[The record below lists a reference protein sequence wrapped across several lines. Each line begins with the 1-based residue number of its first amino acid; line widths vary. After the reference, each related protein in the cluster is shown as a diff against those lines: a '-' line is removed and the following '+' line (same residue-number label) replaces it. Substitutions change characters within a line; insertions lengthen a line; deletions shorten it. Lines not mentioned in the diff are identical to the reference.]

1 MSSEN
6 IPIDLPAFDL
16 IANVFVEEGVK
27 VVSPAELHGL
37 ITGHLAAGARLQPAV
52 LLQKACELMDITAVA
67 QESSKVVL
75 LDLYNATCAA
85 LDSVDLEFEML
96 LPDDDNEISI
106 RAEALGRWCQ
116 SFLSGFGLYGKH
128 TDASLSAEA
137 KETLNDLGQI
147 AQVSADLEDLDEHE
161 NDLMEVQEYVRM
173 AVLMLFTECNQAV
186 ADKEKQF
193 AAVKPESNRLH

>member
-6 IPIDLPAFDL
+6 MPIDLPGFEL
-16 IANVFVEEGVK
+16 LANIFVEEGVK

-37 ITGHLAAGARLQPAV
+37 LTGHLAAGARLQPTV
-52 LLQKACELMDITAVA
+52 LLQTACELMDINSFA
-67 QESSKVVL
+67 QESSKVAL
-75 LDLYNATCAA
+75 IDLYNASCSA
-85 LDSVDLEFEML
+85 LESIDLEFEML
-96 LPDDDNEISI
+96 LPGDDDEISI
-106 RAEALGRWCQ
+106 RVEALGRWCQ

-147 AQVSADLEDLDEHE
+147 AQISADLEDLDENE

-173 AVLMLFTECNQAV
+173 AVLMLFTECNKAV
-186 ADKEKQF
+186 ADKEKEF
-193 AAVKPESNRLH
+193 AAVKPESSRLH

>member
-6 IPIDLPAFDL
+6 MPIDLPGFEL
-16 IANVFVEEGVK
+16 LANIFVEEGVK

-37 ITGHLAAGARLQPAV
+37 LTGHLAAGARLQPAV
-52 LLQKACELMDITAVA
+52 LLQTACELMDINSFA
-67 QESSKVVL
+67 QESSKVALV
-75 LDLYNATCAA
+75 DLYNASCSA
-85 LDSVDLEFEML
+85 LESIDLEFEML
-96 LPDDDNEISI
+96 LPDDDDEISI
-106 RAEALGRWCQ
+106 RVEALGGWCQ

-147 AQVSADLEDLDEHE
+147 AQISADLEDLDENE

-173 AVLMLFTECNQAV
+173 AVLMLFTECNKAV
-186 ADKEKQF
+186 AEKDKEF

>member
-6 IPIDLPAFDL
+6 MPIDLPGFEL
-16 IANVFVEEGVK
+16 LANIFVEEGVK

-37 ITGHLAAGARLQPAV
+37 LTGHLAAGARLQPTV
-52 LLQKACELMDITAVA
+52 LLQTACELMDINSFA
-67 QESSKVVL
+67 QESSKVAL
-75 LDLYNATCAA
+75 IDLYNASCSA
-85 LDSVDLEFEML
+85 LESIDLEFEML
-96 LPDDDNEISI
+96 LPDDDDEISI
-106 RAEALGRWCQ
+106 RVEALGRWCQ

-147 AQVSADLEDLDEHE
+147 AQISADLEDLGENE

-173 AVLMLFTECNQAV
+173 AVLMLFTECNKAV
-186 ADKEKQF
+186 ADKEKEF
-193 AAVKPESNRLH
+193 AAVKPESSRLH

>member
-6 IPIDLPAFDL
+6 MPIDLPGFEL
-16 IANVFVEEGVK
+16 LANIFVEEGVK

-37 ITGHLAAGARLQPAV
+37 LTGHLAAGARLQPAV
-52 LLQKACELMDITAVA
+52 LLQTACELMDINSFA
-67 QESSKVVL
+67 QESSKVALV
-75 LDLYNATCAA
+75 DLYNASCSA
-85 LDSVDLEFEML
+85 LESIDLEFEML
-96 LPDDDNEISI
+96 LPDDDDEISI
-106 RAEALGRWCQ
+106 RVEALGRWCQ

-147 AQVSADLEDLDEHE
+147 AQISADLEDLDENE

-173 AVLMLFTECNQAV
+173 AVLMLFTECNKAV
-186 ADKEKQF
+186 ADKEKEF

>member
-6 IPIDLPAFDL
+6 MPIDLPGFEL
-16 IANVFVEEGVK
+16 LANIFVEEGVK

-37 ITGHLAAGARLQPAV
+37 LTGHLAAGARLQPAV
-52 LLQKACELMDITAVA
+52 LLQTACELMDINSFA
-67 QESSKVVL
+67 QESSKVAL
-75 LDLYNATCAA
+75 IDLYNASCSA
-85 LDSVDLEFEML
+85 LESIDLEFEML
-96 LPDDDNEISI
+96 LPDDDDEISI
-106 RAEALGRWCQ
+106 RVEALGRWCQ
-116 SFLSGFGLYGKH
+116 SFLSGFGLYGQH

-147 AQVSADLEDLDEHE
+147 AQISADLEDLDENE

-173 AVLMLFTECNQAV
+173 AVLMLFTECNKAV
-186 ADKEKQF
+186 AEKDKEF

>member
-6 IPIDLPAFDL
+6 MPIDLPGFEL
-16 IANVFVEEGVK
+16 LANIFVEEGVK

-37 ITGHLAAGARLQPAV
+37 LTGHLAAGARLQPTV
-52 LLQKACELMDITAVA
+52 LLQTACELMDINSFA
-67 QESSKVVL
+67 QESSKVAL
-75 LDLYNATCAA
+75 IDLYNASCSA
-85 LDSVDLEFEML
+85 LESIDLEFEML
-96 LPDDDNEISI
+96 LPDDDDEISI
-106 RAEALGRWCQ
+106 RVEALGRWCQ

-147 AQVSADLEDLDEHE
+147 AQISADLEDLDENE

-173 AVLMLFTECNQAV
+173 AVLMLFTECNKAV
-186 ADKEKQF
+186 ADKEKEF
-193 AAVKPESNRLH
+193 AAVKPESSRLH